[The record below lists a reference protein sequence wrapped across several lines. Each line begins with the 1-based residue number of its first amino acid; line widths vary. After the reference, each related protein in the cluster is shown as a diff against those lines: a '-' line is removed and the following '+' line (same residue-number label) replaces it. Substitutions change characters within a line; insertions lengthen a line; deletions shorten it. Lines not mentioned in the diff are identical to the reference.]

1 MNKNKE
7 KNSIVERK
15 KMRKVQL
22 KNLQSMVDYCIKN
35 VPFYKEKL
43 NKAGITSG
51 KQIKSLEDISK
62 LPFTTKQDIKD
73 NYPDGLLAV
82 TIEKVVRIQGS
93 SGTTGKSK
101 VSFYTR
107 KDLEVWTDCAA
118 RLVEFTGATSKDVV
132 QISCGYGMFSGG
144 LGFHYGAEKVGCT
157 LIPASTLEKTNKQI
171 DFMRD
176 LNTTML
182 IAIPSYVIYLI
193 EVIEKSNIPFSDLKI
208 DKMIIGGERTT
219 KSMRKIIEEKFNCK
233 IFNAYGLTECFGA
246 GLAGECK
253 CHDGMHV
260 CEEVF
265 YPEIINPET
274 GEVLED
280 GQQGELVFT
289 SLQREAMP
297 IIRYRTGDITTIT
310 HEKCEC
316 GSILVRMQ
324 APFARVDD
332 MFILKGVNVYP
343 TQIENIIDNIDGIS
357 THYLIKLERQEK
369 DIATL
374 YIELKKD
381 KKDYTENEIEKIY
394 KEIDEKIKGN
404 INVSINL
411 ELVEPNTLMRT
422 SGKTKRVE
430 DFRYN
435 TEKKVK

>member
-1 MNKNKE
+1 
-7 KNSIVERK
+7 
-15 KMRKVQL
+15 
-22 KNLQSMVDYCIKN
+22 
-35 VPFYKEKL
+35 
-43 NKAGITSG
+43 
-51 KQIKSLEDISK
+51 
-62 LPFTTKQDIKD
+62 
-73 NYPDGLLAV
+73 
-82 TIEKVVRIQGS
+82 
-93 SGTTGKSK
+93 
-101 VSFYTR
+101 
-107 KDLEVWTDCAA
+107 
-118 RLVEFTGATSKDVV
+118 
-132 QISCGYGMFSGG
+132 
-144 LGFHYGAEKVGCT
+144 
-157 LIPASTLEKTNKQI
+157 
-171 DFMRD
+171 
-176 LNTTML
+176 
-182 IAIPSYVIYLI
+182 
-193 EVIEKSNIPFSDLKI
+193 
-208 DKMIIGGERTT
+208 
-219 KSMRKIIEEKFNCK
+219 
-233 IFNAYGLTECFGA
+233 
-246 GLAGECK
+246 
-253 CHDGMHV
+253 
-260 CEEVF
+260 
-265 YPEIINPET
+265 
-274 GEVLED
+274 
-280 GQQGELVFT
+280 
-289 SLQREAMP
+289 MP

-394 KEIDEKIKGN
+394 KGIDEKIKGN

>member
-1 MNKNKE
+1 MSKIIEKDKE
-7 KNSIVERK
+7 INRK
-15 KMRKVQL
+15 KMNKVQL
-22 KNLQSMVDYCIKN
+22 NRLQNMVDYCIKN

-43 NKAGITSG
+43 KESGINSG
-51 KQIKSLEDISK
+51 KQIKNLEDISK

-82 TIEKVVRIQGS
+82 PMEKVVRIQGS

-101 VSFYTR
+101 ISFYTK
-107 KDLEVWTDCAA
+107 KDLEVWIDCAA

-157 LIPASTLEKTNKQI
+157 IIPASTLEKTNKQI

-193 EVIEKSNIPFSDLKI
+193 ETIEKLNIPFSDFKI

-219 KSMRKIIEEKFNCK
+219 KGMRKTIEEKLNCK

-253 CHDGMHV
+253 CHNGMHI

-274 GEVLED
+274 GEVLKD
-280 GQQGELVFT
+280 GEQGELVFT
-289 SLQREAMP
+289 SLQREAWP
-297 IIRYRTGDITTIT
+297 ILRYRTGDITTIT

-316 GSILVRMQ
+316 GSILVRME

-343 TQIENIIDNIDGIS
+343 TQIETIIDNIEGIS
-357 THYLIKLERQEK
+357 THYLIKLEKKEK
-369 DIATL
+369 DNATL
-374 YIELKKD
+374 YIELEKEKKEY
-381 KKDYTENEIEKIY
+381 KEQEIEKIY
-394 KEIDEKIKGN
+394 KEIKEKIKGN
-404 INVSINL
+404 INVSIDL
-411 ELVEPNTLMRT
+411 ELVEPNTLTRT

-430 DFRYN
+430 DLRYVG
-435 TEKKVK
+435 EIK

>member
-1 MNKNKE
+1 MSKNKE
-7 KNSIVERK
+7 KKVAIDRK
-15 KMRKVQL
+15 KMSKVQL

-35 VPFYKEKL
+35 VPLYKEKL
-43 NKAGITSG
+43 NEAGITSG
-51 KQIKSLEDISK
+51 KQIKSLKDISK

-82 TIEKVVRIQGS
+82 PMEKVVRIQGS

-101 VSFYTR
+101 VSYYTK
-107 KDLEVWTDCAA
+107 KDLEIWTNCAA

-144 LGFHYGAEKVGCT
+144 LGFHYGAEKIGCT
-157 LIPASTLEKTNKQI
+157 IIPASTLEKTNKQI
-171 DFMRD
+171 DLMQD

-193 EVIEKSNIPFSDLKI
+193 ETMEKLNIPFSNIKI
-208 DKMIIGGERTT
+208 DKMIVGGERTT
-219 KSMRKIIEEKFNCK
+219 NSMKKMIEEKLNCK
-233 IFNAYGLTECFGA
+233 VFNVYGLTECFGA

-253 CHDGMHV
+253 CHNGMHV
-260 CEEVF
+260 CEDVF

-280 GQQGELVFT
+280 GEQGELVFT
-289 SLQREAMP
+289 SLQREAWP
-297 IIRYRTGDITTIT
+297 ILRYRTGDITTIT

-316 GSILVRMQ
+316 GSTLVRMQ

-343 TQIENIIDNIDGIS
+343 TQIENIIDNIEGIS
-357 THYLIKLERQEK
+357 THYLIKLERKEK

-374 YIELKKD
+374 YIELQKEKKE
-381 KKDYTENEIEKIY
+381 YTDEEIEKIY
-394 KEIDEKIKGN
+394 KEIDDKIKGN
-404 INVSINL
+404 INVSIDL

-430 DFRYN
+430 DLRYIGEN
-435 TEKKVK
+435 K